1 MYFEQAG
8 VLQTNIIT
16 KHDLRHVR
24 IVSDA
29 MHAHLRFAT
38 ITYTIAYLK
47 YFTCFMLLMKF
58 FSTQTHTFAQNLEQ
72 VMISKRFFSLLI
84 LVVTLAGFS
93 TSSYAQHEEGHEAAA
108 ATEAAAPHE
117 GGEKKGINITEL
129 VFDHVSDSHEW
140 HLFSLTNPDGSHK
153 PVAFPLPMIIY
164 RPGIGLSMFSSGH
177 FEEWHKDEEGKA
189 ISNEHE
195 GVYLEKHMKEKV
207 LAVDGSK
214 VYDLSITKNVLSMM
228 IGVVLLLWA
237 MTSAAKKYKKG
248 SMTAPSGFQNFIEV
262 VVIFI
267 RDEVAKPNLGKKFN
281 KFVPL
286 LLTIFFFIWINNLL
300 GLLPGGANFTG
311 NIAVTA
317 CLALISFV
325 VMIASSNKHF
335 WSHLLNPP
343 NVPFLVKCLLV
354 LIEVM
359 SLFIKPVALM
369 IRLFAN
375 MLAGH
380 IVILSVIC
388 LIFIFA
394 LLNVYVGGGFVIV
407 SMAFS
412 IFMFML
418 ELLVAAIQ
426 AFIFTNL
433 TAVFLGQAMEEGHEE
448 HHATEQAHH

>member
-1 MYFEQAG
+1 MNRNTQGYF
-8 VLQTNIIT
+8 
-16 KHDLRHVR
+16 LRYFVVF
-24 IVSDA
+24 IVKEVFLE
-29 MHAHLRFAT
+29 H
-38 ITYTIAYLK
+38 K
-47 YFTCFMLLMKF
+47 
-58 FSTQTHTFAQNLEQ
+58 THTFAQNLEQ
-72 VMISKRFFSLLI
+72 VMISKRLFSLLI
-84 LVVTLAGFS
+84 LVIGLVSFNV
-93 TSSYAQHEEGHEAAA
+93 SSFAQTEEKSAPVAEAAPA
-108 ATEAAAPHE
+108 HE
-117 GGEKKGINITEL
+117 HEEKKGINITEL

-140 HLFSLTNPDGSHK
+140 HLFSLKNADGSHK
-153 PVAFPLPMIIY
+153 PVAMPLPMIIY
-164 RPGIGLSMFSSGH
+164 RPGAGLSVFSSAH
-177 FEEWHKDEEGKA
+177 FEEWHEAEGKK

-195 GVYLEKHMKEKV
+195 GLYIEKGMKEKV
-207 LAVDGSK
+207 LSADGAK
-214 VYDLSITKNVLSMM
+214 VYDLSITKNVLSML
-228 IGVVLLLWA
+228 IGVVLLLWI
-237 MTSAAKKYKKG
+237 MTSAAKKYKANG
-248 SMTAPSGFQNFIEV
+248 MTAPKGMQNFIEIV
-262 VVIFI
+262 IIFI
-267 RDEVAKPNLGKKFN
+267 RDEVAKPNLGGKKYQ

-317 CLALISFV
+317 CLALISFI
-325 VMIASSNKHF
+325 VMLVNANKHF

-343 NVPFLVKCLLV
+343 NVPFGVKILLV

-380 IVILSVIC
+380 IVILSVVC

-394 LLNVYVGGGFVIV
+394 LLNVYVGGGFVVI

-412 IFMFML
+412 VFMFML

-433 TAVFLGQAMEEGHEE
+433 TAVFLGQAIEEGHHEE
-448 HHATEQAHH
+448 AHGAEHAHH